1 MTVVTGREGN
11 AMNTPLDELSG
22 SGATDRLRGVI
33 EEEHQQESRR
43 QTDVMVK
50 LTWWMM
56 LLTIATVSLAVVQVV
71 LAIVPFVKPV

>member
-33 EEEHQQESRR
+33 EKHQEESRR

>member
-1 MTVVTGREGN
+1 
-11 AMNTPLDELSG
+11 
-22 SGATDRLRGVI
+22 
-33 EEEHQQESRR
+33 
-43 QTDVMVK
+43 MVK